1 MFVSVGQDS
10 AKASTL
16 AYAASCMK
24 DMNHN
29 GRSVMGISFFNT
41 AVMKLTMEKFQD
53 NVETAIHEFLHAFGF
68 SKTMYSSFLDENGK
82 PRGSEVIKKVT
93 RRGKET
99 NLLMLPRLTKFARE
113 YFDCDSIDGIEMEN

>member
-10 AKASTL
+10 EKASTL

-41 AVMKLTMEKFQD
+41 AVMKL
-53 NVETAIHEFLHAFGF
+53 N
-68 SKTMYSSFLDENGK
+68 
-82 PRGSEVIKKVT
+82 
-93 RRGKET
+93 
-99 NLLMLPRLTKFARE
+99 
-113 YFDCDSIDGIEMEN
+113 MENF